1 MAILENCTKAEVFDI
16 VDNSLLCTSYVSQ
29 GPMESIMLEVPRTVD
44 WAEHSLCRVIFY
56 DPVLGRLT
64 CRCSLASPLMR
75 STAKLTVRSEII
87 EKSSQAQRR
96 NDVKVPVGARVMLK
110 IPHRP
115 GDAPVPPEGWP
126 AMIINIS
133 AGGVCL
139 RTDFALEA
147 GRTCS
152 FVFPEAGGDIPLTA
166 KVLWMADAS
175 PRPHQVL
182 YAYGCQFVNLPSRY
196 ESQLRSFVFRE
207 ERRLHNKKD

>member
-1 MAILENCTKAEVFDI
+1 MAILENCLKAEIFDI
-16 VDNSLLCTSYVSQ
+16 VDNNLLCQARVSQ
-29 GPMESIMLEVPRTVD
+29 GPMESILLEVPRSID
-44 WAEHSLCRVIFY
+44 WVENALCRVIFY

-64 CRCSLASPLMR
+64 CRCSLSSPLILSVDQLSLR
-75 STAKLTVRSEII
+75 CEIVERI
-87 EKSSQAQRR
+87 SQEQRR
-96 NDVKVPVGARVMLK
+96 NDVKVPVGRKALLR

-115 GDAPVPPEGWP
+115 GDPLVPPEGWS
-126 AMIINIS
+126 ATIVNIS

-139 RTDFALEA
+139 RTDFPLEV

-152 FVFPEAGGDIPLTA
+152 FIFSGMEEDIPLTA

-175 PRPHQVL
+175 TRPHQTL
-182 YAYGCQFVNLPSRY
+182 YAYGCQFVGLPSRY